1 MSELSPARAEMA
13 AQVRVLG
20 RSLVIPP
27 PADDTVDVVMARL
40 AHEPAPA
47 GSSWQRLFATIS
59 DTGRRLLARWR
70 LATAVLVAVLVAF
83 FVASPAGAGIREWLG
98 FGAVVVVQDE
108 APDTAADP
116 SAGPSVPAGLPAGTT
131 EVSLSQARSMVTFG
145 VGVPA
150 ALGDPDRVGVSD
162 DQRVVVLQWQDVG
175 SAGGGVASPLVQL
188 DQIAGSPDPYYVK
201 KVFDDVQFTTVN
213 GREAVWLEKP
223 HPIVVVDP
231 SGVELTQTAR
241 QSGPSLIWQRSGVT
255 LRLEGVPDLEQAVA
269 IAESVQ

>member
-1 MSELSPARAEMA
+1 MSELSPTRAEVEV
-13 AQVRVLG
+13 QVRGLG

-27 PADDTVDVVMARL
+27 PADDTVDLVMARL
-40 AHEPAPA
+40 TTEPAPT
-47 GSSWQRLFATIS
+47 GSSWQRMLAAIG

-70 LATAVLVAVLVAF
+70 LAVAVLVTVLLAV

-98 FGAVVVVQDE
+98 FGAVVVVQDDAPE
-108 APDTAADP
+108 ARTMP
-116 SAGPSVPAGLPAGTT
+116 SAGPSVAAGLPAGTS
-131 EVSLSQARSMVTFG
+131 EVSLPQARSMVTFG

-162 DQRVVVLQWQDVG
+162 DRRVVVLQWSDAAPAEGQ
-175 SAGGGVASPLVQL
+175 ASPPVQL

-201 KVFDDVQFTTVN
+201 KVFEDVEFTTVN
-213 GREAVWLEKP
+213 GREAVWLKQP

-231 SGVELTQTAR
+231 SGVERTQTAR

-255 LRLEGVPDLEQAVA
+255 LRLEGVAALEQAVT

>member
-1 MSELSPARAEMA
+1 M
-13 AQVRVLG
+13 
-20 RSLVIPP
+20 
-27 PADDTVDVVMARL
+27 
-40 AHEPAPA
+40 
-47 GSSWQRLFATIS
+47 
-59 DTGRRLLARWR
+59 
-70 LATAVLVAVLVAF
+70 
-83 FVASPAGAGIREWLG
+83 
-98 FGAVVVVQDE
+98 
-108 APDTAADP
+108 
-116 SAGPSVPAGLPAGTT
+116 
-131 EVSLSQARSMVTFG
+131 
-145 VGVPA
+145 
-150 ALGDPDRVGVSD
+150 
-162 DQRVVVLQWQDVG
+162 VVLQWQDVG
-175 SAGGGVASPLVQL
+175 SAEGVASPLVQL

>member
-1 MSELSPARAEMA
+1 MCR
-13 AQVRVLG
+13 
-20 RSLVIPP
+20 I
-27 PADDTVDVVMARL
+27 RL
-40 AHEPAPA
+40 PRRYATFRIFIACIPAP
-47 GSSWQRLFATIS
+47 
-59 DTGRRLLARWR
+59 
-70 LATAVLVAVLVAF
+70 
-83 FVASPAGAGIREWLG
+83 
-98 FGAVVVVQDE
+98 
-108 APDTAADP
+108 
-116 SAGPSVPAGLPAGTT
+116 
-131 EVSLSQARSMVTFG
+131 TFG

-269 IAESVQ
+269 IAQSVQ

>member
-1 MSELSPARAEMA
+1 MTELSPTRAEMA
-13 AQVRVLG
+13 AQVRGLG
-20 RSLVIPP
+20 QSLVIPP
-27 PADDTVDVVMARL
+27 PAGDTVDVVMARL
-40 AHEPAPA
+40 ANEPAPS
-47 GSSWQRLFATIS
+47 GSSWQRLLAAIN

-70 LATAVLVAVLVAF
+70 LAVAVLATVLLAV
-83 FVASPAGAGIREWLG
+83 FVASPAGAGIRAWLG

-108 APDTAADP
+108 APDPPAEP
-116 SAGPSVPAGLPAGTT
+116 SAGPSVPMGLPAGTT

-162 DQRVVVLQWQDVG
+162 DRRVVVLQWSD
-175 SAGGGVASPLVQL
+175 GGPADGVAWPLVQL

-201 KVFDDVQFTTVN
+201 KVFEDVQFTTVN
-213 GREAVWLEKP
+213 GLEAVWLKEP

-231 SGVELTQTAR
+231 SGVERTHTAR

-255 LRLEGVPDLEQAVA
+255 LRLEGVSDLEQAVA